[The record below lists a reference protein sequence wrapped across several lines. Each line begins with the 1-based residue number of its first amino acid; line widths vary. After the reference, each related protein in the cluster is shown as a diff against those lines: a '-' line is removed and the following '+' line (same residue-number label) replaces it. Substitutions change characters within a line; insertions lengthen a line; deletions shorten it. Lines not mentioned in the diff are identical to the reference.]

1 MISFVG
7 EEFVQNMM
15 RVVAYIREEVVV
27 HVSSQLGCCGIVAG
41 RMLLPYKVR
50 TAGVRLPVLQVGG
63 HLSISNV

>member
-27 HVSSQLGCCGIVAG
+27 HVSSQLEWCGIVAD
-41 RMLLPYKVR
+41 
-50 TAGVRLPVLQVGG
+50 VG
-63 HLSISNV
+63 